1 MVTLTLQGPWL
12 LQKKRF
18 HTCSKHVILKMNF
31 YICGIIFSE
40 TNGACYLIFLQ
51 VLHKGINHHAII
63 SFTRMWISIHR
74 EILLIH
80 GNMLQ
85 IILNLISILPMISE
99 KKKFYFWNKFLSPT
113 VHISLQNFCL
123 VMLFTI
129 LLAK

>member
-99 KKKFYFWNKFLSPT
+99 KKNF
-113 VHISLQNFCL
+113 ISETNFCHQL
-123 VMLFTI
+123 SIFLYKIFA
-129 LLAK
+129 LSCFSQFF

>member
-80 GNMLQ
+80 RNMLQ

-99 KKKFYFWNKFLSPT
+99 KKILFLKQISVTNCPHFSTKFLPCHAFHNS
-113 VHISLQNFCL
+113 SS
-123 VMLFTI
+123 
-129 LLAK
+129 

>member
-99 KKKFYFWNKFLSPT
+99 KKIF
-113 VHISLQNFCL
+113 ISETNFCHQL
-123 VMLFTI
+123 SIFLYKIFA
-129 LLAK
+129 LSCFSKFF